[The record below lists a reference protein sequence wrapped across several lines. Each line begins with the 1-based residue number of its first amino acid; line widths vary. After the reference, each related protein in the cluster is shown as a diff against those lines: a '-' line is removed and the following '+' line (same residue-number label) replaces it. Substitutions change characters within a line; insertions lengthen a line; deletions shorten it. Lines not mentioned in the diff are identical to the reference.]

1 MTNSIL
7 DHKIPD
13 VMKAMVLKG
22 HGGLDQLVWHDD
34 WPVPQPKAGEV
45 LIRVA
50 ACGLN
55 NTDINTRSGW
65 YSKEVKSG
73 IDAGGAGGF
82 DAADDDSGSWSSN
95 AISFPRIQGAD
106 VTGHIVAVGDG
117 VSSDRIG
124 TRVLVDPWILP
135 SSWQDPDRAI
145 YFGSEC
151 DGGFAEYT
159 TIKSENALKIET
171 DLTDAELATFSC
183 ALSTAENLVN
193 RTGLKPGE
201 TVVIAG
207 ASGGVGSYACQL
219 SRLRGAEVIALASP
233 SKKDALLALGAHH
246 VLDRN
251 SPDLAQE
258 IREVAQGQIH
268 VALDVVGGFMTPIL
282 LDVLAPFGRYSS
294 SGAIAGPMI
303 DFDLRALVYKDLQ
316 MTGATIVPP
325 GTMARLVELIERGQ
339 IKPSLAAS
347 YDLSDLHQAQT
358 AFMEKTHSGNIV
370 VTC

>member
-22 HGGLDQLVWHDD
+22 HGGLDQLVWHQD
-34 WPVPQPKAGEV
+34 WPVPQAKAGEV

-65 YSKEVKSG
+65 YSKEVKTG
-73 IDAGGAGGF
+73 IDAGGASGF

-95 AISFPRIQGAD
+95 AITFPRIQGAD
-106 VTGHIVAVGDG
+106 VTGHIVAVGES

-124 TRVLVDPWILP
+124 DRILVDPWILT

-171 DLTDAELATFSC
+171 DLSDAELATF
-183 ALSTAENLVN
+183 LVLYPRLKTWLTA
-193 RTGLKPGE
+193 PG
-201 TVVIAG
+201 
-207 ASGGVGSYACQL
+207 
-219 SRLRGAEVIALASP
+219 
-233 SKKDALLALGAHH
+233 
-246 VLDRN
+246 
-251 SPDLAQE
+251 
-258 IREVAQGQIH
+258 
-268 VALDVVGGFMTPIL
+268 
-282 LDVLAPFGRYSS
+282 
-294 SGAIAGPMI
+294 
-303 DFDLRALVYKDLQ
+303 
-316 MTGATIVPP
+316 
-325 GTMARLVELIERGQ
+325 
-339 IKPSLAAS
+339 
-347 YDLSDLHQAQT
+347 
-358 AFMEKTHSGNIV
+358 
-370 VTC
+370 